1 MPLESMTGFARSDG
15 AQAGVRWHWE
25 VRSVN
30 GRGLDLRLRLA
41 NGFEGLEPRVRDAV
55 ARRLTR
61 GNITINLSVV
71 REQTGAD
78 LKIDEAALARML
90 ALIARLRAT
99 GDFDR
104 PRPET
109 VLALKGI
116 VDVKEMAEDEATQAA
131 RNDVLIASLEE
142 ALDAL
147 VVSRGEEGR
156 RLETALRQQ
165 LVEIEN
171 LVAAA
176 AASPARST
184 SAIRVRLSDQIQKL
198 VGTGVAL
205 DEARLY
211 QEAAILATRADISE
225 EIERLSAHIAA
236 ARDLLAAREPVG
248 RRFDFLTQEFNREA
262 NTLCSKSNDIEITR
276 AGLALKAV
284 IDQMREQVQNIQ

>member
-15 AQAGVRWHWE
+15 THAGLRWHWE

-30 GRGLDLRLRLA
+30 GRGLDLRLRLG
-41 NGFEGLEPRVRDAV
+41 NGFETLEMRIREIV

-61 GNITINLSVV
+61 GNVTINLSAV
-71 REQTGAD
+71 REQSGAE
-78 LKIDEAALARML
+78 LKIDEVALARML

-116 VDVKEMAEDEATQAA
+116 VDVQEVSEDDAAIAA
-131 RNDVLIASLEE
+131 RNNALIASLEQ
-142 ALDAL
+142 ALDGL
-147 VVSRGEEGR
+147 VAARGEEGR
-156 RLETALRQQ
+156 RLETALRLQ
-165 LVEIEN
+165 LDEIER

-176 AASPARST
+176 AASPSRSAVAIQARLT
-184 SAIRVRLSDQIQKL
+184 EQMQRL
-198 VGTGVAL
+198 VGAGVAL
-205 DEARLY
+205 DDARLY
-211 QEAAILATRADISE
+211 QEAALMATRADIAE

-248 RRFDFLTQEFNREA
+248 RKFDFLTQEFNREA

-276 AGLALKAV
+276 VGLALKAV

>member
-41 NGFEGLEPRVRDAV
+41 NGFETLETRIRDAV

-61 GNITINLSVV
+61 GNLTINLNVV

-116 VDVKEMAEDEATQAA
+116 VDVKEMAEDEATQTA
-131 RNDVLIASLEE
+131 RNNVLIASLEE

-176 AASPARST
+176 AASPARSA
-184 SAIRVRLSDQIQKL
+184 SAIRVRLSDQIHRL

-225 EIERLSAHIAA
+225 ELERLSAHIAA